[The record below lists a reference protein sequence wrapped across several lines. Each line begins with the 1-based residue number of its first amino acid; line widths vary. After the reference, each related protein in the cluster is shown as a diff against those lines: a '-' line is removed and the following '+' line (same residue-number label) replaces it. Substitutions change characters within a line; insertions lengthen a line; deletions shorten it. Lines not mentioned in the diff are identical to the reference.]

1 MKDKSSQL
9 QSRLSIERT
18 KLANRRTLLAHI
30 RSAIALFVA
39 GSGLVNLIPDS
50 LWVYTGI
57 FCLAMSPVPIIAGI
71 IEYFKIQKIIE
82 FESSQLELFSEI
94 EEDL

>member
-1 MKDKSSQL
+1 MKDSGSQL

-39 GSGLVNLIPDS
+39 GAGLINLIPHS
-50 LWVYTGI
+50 IWVYTGI
-57 FCLAMSPVPIIAGI
+57 FCIVTSPIPILAGI
-71 IEYFKIQKIIE
+71 VEFVKIQKIIE
-82 FESSQLELFSEI
+82 FESSQLELNSEI